1 MDQKELYAFLLSET
15 EKLADEI
22 TDKIGATLE
31 QTHDY
36 GSYVSL
42 AVDSY
47 IESLRLIDPGSK
59 LSGKAVLRTVNRI
72 LKECHN
78 REEALAALA
87 LCVSAL
93 VGDITLARAGIED

>member
-1 MDQKELYAFLLSET
+1 M
-15 EKLADEI
+15 
-22 TDKIGATLE
+22 TDKIGARLE
-31 QTHDY
+31 SYDY

-93 VGDITLARAGIED
+93 VGDIMLARGGIDEMDTNKD